1 MTSDASGL
9 RGAVVPVTPFHQ
21 NCLILWDEATKR
33 GAVIDP
39 GEAAPVLAALEQL
52 GVTAEKVV
60 LTHGHLD
67 HASGAAELAERLGIP
82 VEGPHE
88 ADRFLLDGLPEA
100 AAKYG
105 FPARAVTPDRWLS
118 EGDTVE
124 IAGRPFAVLHVPG
137 HTPGH
142 LVFFDAAQRLALV
155 GDVLFRGS
163 VGRSDF
169 PYGDGP
175 GLIEG
180 IRGKLFP
187 LGDDVQFHCGHG
199 PGGTLGEERRTNPYA
214 GEAAR

>member
-1 MTSDASGL
+1 M